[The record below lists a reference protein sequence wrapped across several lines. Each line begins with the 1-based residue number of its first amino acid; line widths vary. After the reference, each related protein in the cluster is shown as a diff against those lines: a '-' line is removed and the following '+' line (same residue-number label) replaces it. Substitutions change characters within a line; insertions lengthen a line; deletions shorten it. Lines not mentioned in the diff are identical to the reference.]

1 MSMTNG
7 TMTIIPAPEGYLVDF
22 DNPQVQFMAKSYTVA
37 AVEMTLAFL
46 FLLQRLYT
54 KIVIV
59 KKFQLEDGKSLC
71 KRQMGSCSVLTS
83 SRCRHCC
90 LDLLLGHPDM
100 SASRNFPW
108 SYWEACLGNQY

>member
-1 MSMTNG
+1 MTNG
-7 TMTIIPAPEGYLVDF
+7 TLTIIPAPEGYIVDF

-59 KKFQLEDGKSLC
+59 KKFQLEDGESLC
-71 KRQMGSCSVLTS
+71 KSYIGSCSVLTPRS
-83 SRCRHCC
+83 CRHCC
-90 LDLLLGHPDM
+90 LGLLLGHPGL
-100 SASRNFPW
+100 SASGNLPR
-108 SYWEACLGNQY
+108 SYWEARLGDQY